1 MPKRPK
7 TEFSSLKFP
16 GFSSEEV
23 RRIHRA
29 FALFEDKSTGKINMR
44 LFKDELEGLNY
55 NETNPILF
63 QLISNIEEEG
73 ELDFEKF
80 MQELSSNL
88 GFPKDENEEETEIES
103 RERINKLFDL
113 WSNNEDYLDREKLK
127 NLAEEFEV
135 PMEEREINELI
146 ERAAS
151 NNQEIT
157 KEDFYNIMVKKQI

>member
-7 TEFSSLKFP
+7 TEFSFNTP
-16 GFSSEEV
+16 GFSPEEV
-23 RRIHRA
+23 RRIYKA

-44 LFKDELEGLNY
+44 LFKEELESLNY

-88 GFPKDENEEETEIES
+88 GFPKNENEEETEIES

-113 WSNNEDYLDREKLK
+113 WSSNEDYLDREKLRQ
-127 NLAEEFEV
+127 LAEEFEV